1 MLSQVN
7 GINSNLV
14 VNNKAYM
21 KVQIDIKFADEW
33 LSLEGEEKSDYI
45 HGFIFEELS
54 TSRELLSVKDVTG
67 IPYTKCETEN
77 NTETKNVIL
86 EVIIE
91 IPDDLFGLENSDPL
105 FNYIS
110 ANLDTKHVQFLQH
123 YWCGNDQHVIIEMD
137 EKNPSLNYDYS
148 DFDL

>member
-1 MLSQVN
+1 M
-7 GINSNLV
+7 
-14 VNNKAYM
+14 KA
-21 KVQIDIKFADEW
+21 QIDIKFADEW
-33 LSLEGEEKSDYI
+33 LGLDREDNSDYI

-54 TSRELLSVKDVTG
+54 ASRELLDIKNVTG
-67 IPYTKCETEN
+67 ILYTKCENEN

-91 IPDDLFGLENSDPL
+91 IPDDLFGAENTESI
-105 FNYIS
+105 FNFIRD
-110 ANLDTKHVQFLQH
+110 NLDTKHVQFLQH

-148 DFDL
+148 DFDF

>member
-1 MLSQVN
+1 M
-7 GINSNLV
+7 
-14 VNNKAYM
+14 KA
-21 KVQIDIKFADEW
+21 QIDIKFSDEW
-33 LSLEGEEKSDYI
+33 LWLDREDKSDYI

-54 TSRELLSVKDVTG
+54 ASRELLSVKNVTG
-67 IPYTKCETEN
+67 MPYSKSEKEN

-91 IPDDLFGLENSDPL
+91 IPDDLFGMENPESL
-105 FNYIS
+105 FNFVHD
-110 ANLDTKHVQFLQH
+110 NLDTKHVQFLQE